1 LPIKDRDAL
10 YECPGLDDDTI
21 LRIDQHMFDTP
32 IEDVVQQQDLVLSQ
46 VEDLWRYREG
56 ELLTF
61 LLKLSP
67 EQENI
72 VNRAL
77 SV

>member
-1 LPIKDRDAL
+1 MLER
-10 YECPGLDDDTI
+10 ECGFNWQNTSDPS
-21 LRIDQHMFDTP
+21 